1 MRLKSTYITHESGR
15 EQLLVDSVGAFSGL
29 IRSNKTAAFIVDC
42 LKEDTTEEK
51 IIEAILEKYDVQREV
66 VQEDVAM
73 IIEKLESI
81 GAIEK

>member
-1 MRLKSTYITHESGR
+1 MRLKSTYITHESGG